1 MTTAR
6 ELMTPDVHCA
16 RTDETVV
23 TAAARMR
30 DIGVGS
36 LPICGED
43 QRLHGVVTDRDIV
56 VGCVADGKDP
66 SQVLVAQFCGEEPVT
81 IGADDDA
88 GEALRTMMDHD
99 VRRLPVI
106 EGHRLV
112 GMLSQADL
120 ARALPEDEV
129 GRMLAAVSAPPSD
142 R

>member
-6 ELMTPDVHCA
+6 ELMTPDAHCA
-16 RTDETVV
+16 RTDETVATV
-23 TAAARMR
+23 AARMR
-30 DIGVGS
+30 DLGVGS

-66 SQVLVAQFCGEEPVT
+66 SQVLVAEFCGEEPVT

-88 GEALRTMMDHD
+88 SEALRTMMDHD

-106 EGHRLV
+106 DGHELV
-112 GMLSQADL
+112 GMLSQADV

>member
-6 ELMTPDVHCA
+6 ELMTPDAHCA
-16 RTDETVV
+16 RTDETVATV
-23 TAAARMR
+23 AARMR
-30 DIGVGS
+30 DLGVGS

-66 SQVLVAQFCGEEPVT
+66 SQVLVAEFCGEEPVI

-88 GEALRTMMDHD
+88 SEALRTMMDHD

-106 EGHRLV
+106 DGHELV
-112 GMLSQADL
+112 GMLSQADV
-120 ARALPEDEV
+120 ARAMPEDEV
-129 GRMLAAVSAPPSD
+129 GRMLAAVSAPPSNA
-142 R
+142 